1 MQTRALLIAAAI
13 GSGVAF
19 AQQKPKPHVTVLT
32 VCEVMGGLNRHADT
46 AVAVVG
52 RMERSV
58 SIIDHYEFLSQD
70 RCQRPLVR
78 HGHRFPNRIGILT
91 DWEEGMPKPPEDQ
104 PELDDRLLAAKLS
117 LVRRSTALGSHEEPV
132 FGTNGQVTTVVVPN
146 EWAVVYG
153 RIVKL
158 PRLDEDCGAEGCGG
172 DDVAVALIAQSSQ
185 VYTLRSNGAWL
196 PVEQ

>member
-13 GSGVAF
+13 GTSVAF
-19 AQQKPKPHVTVLT
+19 AQQKPKAPVTVVT
-32 VCEVMGGLNRHADT
+32 ACEVMGGLNRYADT

-117 LVRRSTALGSHEEPV
+117 LVRRSTALGSHEESR
-132 FGTNGQVTTVVVPN
+132 FGTNRKSPLSRCPTSGLWCMDASSSCRVST
-146 EWAVVYG
+146 
-153 RIVKL
+153 RI
-158 PRLDEDCGAEGCGG
+158 A
-172 DDVAVALIAQSSQ
+172 ALKAAAAM
-185 VYTLRSNGAWL
+185 TWR
-196 PVEQ
+196 